1 MTTGVSFLDV
11 LWNRE
16 QGFRGREGPA
26 RGGGGGG
33 GGGGT
38 FSKIIMANSD
48 TCTCLGFKTFSF
60 GVSTL
65 LPIPLSFYTI

>member
-1 MTTGVSFLDV
+1 MMFYGTESKASEGGKGQHGVGMV
-11 LWNRE
+11 V
-16 QGFRGREGPA
+16 A
-26 RGGGGGG
+26 G

-65 LPIPLSFYTI
+65 LPIPPSFYMI